1 MRIGVKMIDA
11 RSVEGARAPDDPVH
25 FVAFP
30 EQEIGKITSVLAG
43 DAGDQRFFH
52 ERNNCRAFLRN
63 ATEIIMASAAAD
75 ALQFIVV
82 APSINPEVKP

>member
-1 MRIGVKMIDA
+1 MIDA

-43 DAGDQRFFH
+43 DAGD
-52 ERNNCRAFLRN
+52 ERAFHVDL
-63 ATEIIMASAAAD
+63 
-75 ALQFIVV
+75 AL
-82 APSINPEVKP
+82 

>member
-1 MRIGVKMIDA
+1 MINFVRLQFVKQLHEIDRVAQIAVVQKHPNAVDVRIGVKMIDA

-43 DAGDQRFFH
+43 DAGD
-52 ERNNCRAFLRN
+52 ERAFHVDL
-63 ATEIIMASAAAD
+63 
-75 ALQFIVV
+75 AL
-82 APSINPEVKP
+82 